1 MRRATLQTQ
10 ISDCCC
16 KFQSTLSMRR
26 ATTALEKVKDSQ
38 FDFNPRSP
46 CGERQATQYIGK
58 SAYIISIH
66 ALHAESDNTA
76 AKRAQAGTYFNPRSP
91 CGERRI
97 VMVLKYTHEY
107 FNPRSPCGERLSEL
121 RLSMCH

>member
-1 MRRATLQTQ
+1 
-10 ISDCCC
+10 
-16 KFQSTLSMRR
+16 MRR

-97 VMVLKYTHEY
+97 VMVLKYTHA
-107 FNPRSPCGERLSEL
+107 
-121 RLSMCH
+121 

>member
-1 MRRATLQTQ
+1 MRRIGVYANFNPRSPYGERRGLTVR
-10 ISDCCC
+10 SPCYSG
-16 KFQSTLSMRR
+16 FQSTLSMRR
-26 ATTALEKVKDSQ
+26 ATLAG
-38 FDFNPRSP
+38 FM
-46 CGERQATQYIGK
+46 
-58 SAYIISIH
+58 AYLPDRISIH